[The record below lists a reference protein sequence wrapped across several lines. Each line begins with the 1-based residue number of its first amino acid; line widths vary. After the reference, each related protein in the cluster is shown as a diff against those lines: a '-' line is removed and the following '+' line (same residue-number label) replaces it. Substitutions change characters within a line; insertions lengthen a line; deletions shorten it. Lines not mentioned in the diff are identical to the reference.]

1 MGWRLAPTTELCF
14 TDLRVPRRNLLSR
27 KSHAF
32 YQSMDLQ
39 DRFTV
44 QMSSS
49 VVGMAEGTLKMAF
62 HYAKTRE
69 AFDREIGESKAIS
82 QKLPEMVTKTET
94 QDFGSV
100 VRAASLKRASAPI
113 PGYSTSPRGLCHRK
127 CHWEAIFTE
136 CNLYSDMLLAIIFYL
151 TIQTDVLECYKTN

>member
-14 TDLRVPRRNLLSR
+14 TDLRVLRRNLLSR

-69 AFDREIGESKAIS
+69 AFDRDRRI
-82 QKLPEMVTKTET
+82 
-94 QDFGSV
+94 
-100 VRAASLKRASAPI
+100 
-113 PGYSTSPRGLCHRK
+113 
-127 CHWEAIFTE
+127 
-136 CNLYSDMLLAIIFYL
+136 
-151 TIQTDVLECYKTN
+151 